1 MIHLEVRY
9 LALPELAMEFRATE
23 NGLGRVSGVLLR
35 YGDVAA
41 LPSFDGTKR
50 EETFQSRAMRPY
62 DGPVVANVLHDRSR
76 LLAAHPGNMDLTFSD
91 AEVRVAFDLPD
102 TTDGREAGTLIR
114 AGVLSALSAEF
125 SVEDDSW
132 ANGRR
137 TVRAATLYGLG
148 LVAQPA
154 YPASQLDRA
163 ILDHAAPVTVTD
175 VRATAPY
182 RRNLLKGLI

>member
-9 LALPELAMEFRATE
+9 LALPDLAMEFRATE

-50 EETFQSRAMRPY
+50 EETFAFGAMKPY
-62 DGPVVANVLHDRSR
+62 DGPIVANVLHDRNR
-76 LLAAHPGNMDLTFSD
+76 LLAAHPGNMDLTFGSYD
-91 AEVRVAFDLPD
+91 VRVAFDLPD

-132 ANGRR
+132 AGGRR

-163 ILDHAAPVTVTD
+163 SLAHAD
-175 VRATAPY
+175 NLTAPDPKAAY
-182 RRNLLKGLI
+182 RRNLLKGLL

>member
-9 LALPELAMEFRATE
+9 LALPEAKMEFRATE

-35 YGDVAA
+35 YGDVATIQTW
-41 LPSFDGTKR
+41 DGAR
-50 EETFQSRAMRPY
+50 EETFEPRAMKPY

-102 TTDGREAGTLIR
+102 TQDGREAGTLIR

-132 ANGRR
+132 NNGRR

-163 ILDHAAPVTVTD
+163 ILDHAAPVVD
-175 VRATAPY
+175 SPPKDAY